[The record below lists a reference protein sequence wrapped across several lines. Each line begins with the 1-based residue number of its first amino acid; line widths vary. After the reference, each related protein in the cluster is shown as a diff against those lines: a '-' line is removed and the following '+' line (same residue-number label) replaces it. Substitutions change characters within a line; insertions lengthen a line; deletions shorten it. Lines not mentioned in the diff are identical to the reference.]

1 MYNIDTLTLCMSCS
15 RGDKRKNVFT
25 GKYEDTLDWEYTAR
39 MQQKI
44 IRKMVVYEND
54 IKNMSSVII
63 NPKGKYIKAPV
74 YWHKYYNGYR
84 FTYFENWHSL
94 TVMIPHYKIQKLAAK
109 VIVELVRETIMVLFK
124 ITDDDMNSI
133 YLNRIDIKCDYRY
146 ADEEEFKIIK
156 NIIDKVTD
164 NYYCYQKEIKQN
176 DEKGYLITFIKNNDN
191 KYKNSKGTIVESK
204 KIIKNKLSNEEFT
217 EEDDSGGYMQVTEY
231 NKTLEIEQQIAEGK
245 LPESYRDKYINVFRT
260 EVRIKNKRLNY
271 FKNTSGI
278 LKTLENYYD
287 SETTSQLYE
296 FPTKRIFGVNDFYRI
311 DEALNIING
320 SSMRQTTKDK
330 LCRLI
335 LLVNEKGCT
344 IAKKEWNKMF
354 SEKTYANHKKKIE
367 SLGLNI
373 ISYDDVIDNKAVSV
387 ETIKNFTLLKNRI
400 ADCLDGETT
409 D

>member
-109 VIVELVRETIMVLFK
+109 DIIELVRETIMVLFK

-146 ADEEEFKIIK
+146 ADEEEFRIIK
-156 NIIDKVTD
+156 NILDKVKD
-164 NYYCYQKEIKQN
+164 NYYCYKKEIRQN
-176 DEKGYLITFIKNNDN
+176 DPNGYLITFTKDKDN
-191 KYKNSKGTIVESK
+191 KYSKGPITASAKV
-204 KIIKNKLSNEEFT
+204 IKNKLNDEEFI
-217 EEDDSGGYMQVTEY
+217 EEDDIGSYMQIVEY
-231 NKTLEIEQQIAEGK
+231 NKTLEIEQQISEGK

-260 EVRIKNKRLNY
+260 EVRIGNSRLNHY
-271 FKNTSGI
+271 KNTSGI
-278 LKTLENYYD
+278 MKILENYYNL
-287 SETTSQLYE
+287 ETTTQLYE
-296 FPTKRIFGVNDFYRI
+296 YPTKRIFGTNDFYRI
-311 DEALNIING
+311 DEALNIINS
-320 SSMRQTTKDK
+320 SSMRHTTKEK
-330 LCRLI
+330 LCNLL

-344 IAKKEWNKMF
+344 IAKKEWNNMF

-373 ISYDDVIDNKAVSV
+373 ITYDEVIDNKVVSV

-400 ADCLDGETT
+400 ADCIDGETI

>member
-1 MYNIDTLTLCMSCS
+1 MYNIDTLTLGMSCT
-15 RGDKRKNVFT
+15 RGYKRRNFFT
-25 GKYEDTLDWEYTAR
+25 GEYEDTLDWEYTAR

-44 IRKMVVYEND
+44 TNKMVVYEKD
-54 IKNMSSVII
+54 IQNMNSVIM
-63 NPKGKYIKAPV
+63 NQKGKYVKAPV
-74 YWHKYYNGYR
+74 HWHQYYNGYR
-84 FTYFENWHSL
+84 FNYYENWHSL
-94 TVMIPHYKIQKLAAK
+94 TVMLPHYKIHKLSATD
-109 VIVELVRETIMVLFK
+109 IVELVRETIMVLFK
-124 ITDDDMNSI
+124 ITDDEMNPI

-146 ADEEEFKIIK
+146 ADEEEFRIIK
-156 NIIDKVTD
+156 NLLDKVTD
-164 NYYCYQKEIKQN
+164 NYYCYKKNIRQN
-176 DEKGYLITFIKNNDN
+176 DENGYLITFTKDKDN
-191 KYKNSKGTIVESK
+191 KYSKGPITASAKV
-204 KIIKNKLSNEEFT
+204 IKNKLNDEEIT
-217 EEDDSGGYMQVTEY
+217 EEDDIGSYMQIVEY
-231 NKTLEIEQQIAEGK
+231 NKTLEIENQIAEGK

-260 EVRIKNKRLNY
+260 EVRIGNSRLNHY
-271 FKNTSGI
+271 KNTNGI

-287 SETTSQLYE
+287 GETTSQLYE

-330 LCRLI
+330 LCKLI

-344 IAKKEWNKMF
+344 IAKKEWNNMY

-373 ISYDDVIDNKAVSV
+373 ITYDEVIDNKVVSV

-400 ADCLDGETT
+400 PDCLDGETT

>member
-109 VIVELVRETIMVLFK
+109 DIIELVRETIMVLFK

-146 ADEEEFKIIK
+146 ADEEEFRIIK
-156 NIIDKVTD
+156 NILDKVKD
-164 NYYCYQKEIKQN
+164 NYYCYKKEIRQN
-176 DEKGYLITFIKNNDN
+176 DPNGYLITFTKDKDN
-191 KYKNSKGTIVESK
+191 KYSKGPITASAKV
-204 KIIKNKLSNEEFT
+204 IKNKLNDEEFI
-217 EEDDSGGYMQVTEY
+217 EEDDIGSYMQIVEY
-231 NKTLEIEQQIAEGK
+231 NKTLEIEQQISEGK

-260 EVRIKNKRLNY
+260 EVRIGNSRLNHY
-271 FKNTSGI
+271 KNTSGI
-278 LKTLENYYD
+278 MKILENYYNL
-287 SETTSQLYE
+287 ETTTQLYE
-296 FPTKRIFGVNDFYRI
+296 YPTKRIFGTNDFYRI
-311 DEALNIING
+311 DEALNIINS
-320 SSMRQTTKDK
+320 SSMRHTTKEK
-330 LCRLI
+330 LCNLL

-344 IAKKEWNKMF
+344 IAKKEWNNMF

-400 ADCLDGETT
+400 ADCIDGETI